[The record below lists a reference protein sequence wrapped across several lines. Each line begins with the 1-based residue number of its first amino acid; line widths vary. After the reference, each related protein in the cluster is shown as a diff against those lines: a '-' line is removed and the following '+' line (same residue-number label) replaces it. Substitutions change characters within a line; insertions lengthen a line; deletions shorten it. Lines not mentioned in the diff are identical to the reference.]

1 MKQINKIVI
10 GTAQFGLD
18 YGIANNLGKMKFQE
32 IKKIINF
39 ARLKKIKNI
48 DTANAY
54 GDCEERL
61 GKVGIKDFNII
72 IKLPATNPTYPYN
85 SWVDK
90 SLKNSFHKLRIKKAD
105 TVLVHNASFLINK
118 KTGNKIMNQLEKYK
132 KKKIIKKIGVSVYS
146 ISDLRKVIKKY
157 KIDTVLISLNVFD
170 QRVLEDKVIKNL
182 KK

>member
-1 MKQINKIVI
+1 M
-10 GTAQFGLD
+10 
-18 YGIANNLGKMKFQE
+18 
-32 IKKIINF
+32 
-39 ARLKKIKNI
+39 
-48 DTANAY
+48 
-54 GDCEERL
+54 

-90 SLKNSFHKLRIKKAD
+90 SLKNSFRKLRIKKAD

-118 KTGNKIMNQLEKYK
+118 KTGNKIMNQLEKY

-182 KK
+182 KNNNIEILTRSTFLQGLLLIKKINYQKNFILGEKNLIIGTKN